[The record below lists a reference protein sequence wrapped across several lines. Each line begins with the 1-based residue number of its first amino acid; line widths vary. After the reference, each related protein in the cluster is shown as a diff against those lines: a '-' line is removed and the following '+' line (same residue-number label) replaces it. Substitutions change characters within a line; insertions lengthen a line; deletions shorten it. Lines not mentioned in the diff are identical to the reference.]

1 VRECSGRASTQ
12 ASASGLLQNKQL
24 KSMRVRPVATLA
36 SNGLLYAARSSNR
49 TPNLGWYSVTE
60 TFDFA

>member
-1 VRECSGRASTQ
+1 
-12 ASASGLLQNKQL
+12 
-24 KSMRVRPVATLA
+24 MRVRPVATLA